1 MPRFY
6 NRHAAQCRD
15 RLTQF
20 VSAAKAFRELTARGY
35 NARRLEERMAQS
47 NRGKSN
53 NAPDKSWVDMDVP
66 SRLPIIPLVSS
77 VLFPGGVLSL
87 QVGID
92 RNVRL
97 LKSLPDDQNLIAAF
111 CQKSGD
117 KENPRA
123 EDLSPIGVLAA
134 IVQRLPLSSDRYQ
147 LFLQG
152 RQRVELVQMLQ
163 NEPYFEAKL
172 REIAPKPI
180 PKTVK
185 TDALMNRSIQLFEK
199 LVESDSKYSKELL
212 NILQMNISEGPDTFA
227 DLLSGFVNLPLEEKQ
242 LLLETVHPIERI
254 ELLNEWISRDLGRA
268 TVNQE
273 LQRQIQSNIDRR
285 ERENYL
291 REQLRIIQDELGEG
305 NAAEREADTYRDR
318 IEALPIVEDHKQ
330 GLRREVQ
337 RMGQLSPSSSDYAVI
352 RGHLDIV
359 LSLPWSA
366 HTEDQLDLTK
376 AEQILDERHHGLEK
390 VKERIL
396 EFLAVLKLKGDL
408 KGPILCFT
416 GPPGVGKT
424 SLGSAIADA
433 LGRKFV
439 RMAVGGVTDESEIR
453 GHRKTYIG
461 AMPGKL
467 ITSYIQVGVNNPLI
481 MIDEIDKI
489 GKDFRGDPASA
500 LLEVLDPKQNHTFV
514 DRYLEVPFDLSHT
527 LFICTANVLDMIPGP
542 LRDRMEV
549 IRLSGYTENE
559 KLAIAT
565 KHLVP
570 ELLENHGLGPDQV
583 RVDDDAILNIV
594 RDYTAE
600 AGVRNLE
607 RNLATVLRKIARK
620 VAADDGGGQAVQP
633 DEAAVPEQAGSPL
646 LHQYEVKKD
655 DVESYLG
662 LPKFEH
668 EFAERHPEIGVT
680 TGLAWT
686 SFGGEIMFIEAT
698 RMPGSGRTTVT
709 GQLGDVMRE
718 SVQAAYSYVRSKAHD
733 LEIDD
738 KKFSD
743 YDVHIHFPAG
753 AIPKDGPS
761 AGVAI
766 ATCIASVMGDRPVRH
781 DVAMTGE
788 ITLRGKVLS
797 VGGIKEKVMAAH
809 RANIKTV
816 VLPEGNRKDLQEVPE
831 EIRAALE
838 FVFAE
843 RVEAVWKQSLI
854 PLYLPRDHDR
864 KYDEAEYRADQERE
878 IERHHEKGD
887 RAERR

>member
-1 MPRFY
+1 
-6 NRHAAQCRD
+6 
-15 RLTQF
+15 
-20 VSAAKAFRELTARGY
+20 
-35 NARRLEERMAQS
+35 MAQS
-47 NRGKSN
+47 AKGKTQPNSPS
-53 NAPDKSWVDMDVP
+53 ADWVELDVP

-111 CQKSGD
+111 CQKTGD
-117 KENPRA
+117 KENPTA
-123 EDLSPIGVLAA
+123 EDLSQIGVLAA
-134 IVQRLPLSSDRYQ
+134 IVQRLPLSADRYQ

-163 NEPYFEAKL
+163 NEPYFEARL
-172 REIAPKPI
+172 REVAPKPI
-180 PKTVK
+180 PKSVK
-185 TDALMNRSIQLFEK
+185 TDVLMTRAMSLFEK

-212 NILQMNISEGPDTFA
+212 NILQMNIAEGPDTFA
-227 DLLSGFVNLPLEEKQ
+227 DLLSGFVNFPLEEKQ
-242 LLLETVHPIERI
+242 LLLETVNPIERI
-254 ELLNEWISRDLGRA
+254 ELLNDWISRDLGRA
-268 TVNQE
+268 TVDRE
-273 LQRQIQSNIDRR
+273 LQRQIQTSIDRR
-285 ERENYL
+285 ERESYL
-291 REQLRIIQDELGEG
+291 REQMRIIQDELGES

-318 IEALPIVEDHKQ
+318 VEALPLAEEHKAT
-330 GLRREVQ
+330 LRREVT

-352 RGHLDIV
+352 KGHLDTV
-359 LSLPWSA
+359 FQMPWTQQ
-366 HTEDQLDLTK
+366 TEDRLDLTA
-376 AEQILDERHHGLEK
+376 AEEILDKRHHGLEK
-390 VKERIL
+390 VKERVL

-424 SLGSAIADA
+424 SLGAAIADA

-467 ITSYIQVGVNNPLI
+467 ITSYMQVNVNNPLI

-489 GKDFRGDPASA
+489 GKDFRGDPSSA
-500 LLEVLDPKQNHTFV
+500 LLEVLDPKQNHAFV
-514 DRYLEVPFDLSHT
+514 DRYLEIPYDLSHT
-527 LFICTANVLDMIPGP
+527 LFICTANVLDNIPGP

-549 IRLSGYTENE
+549 IRLSGYTERE
-559 KLAIAT
+559 KLAIA
-565 KHLVP
+565 KDHLVP
-570 ELLENHGLGPDQV
+570 ELLENHGLTGENARIEDE
-583 RVDDDAILNIV
+583 AILHVV

-600 AGVRNLE
+600 SGVRNLE

-620 VAADDGGGQAVQP
+620 VASGGQAILPDQSP
-633 DEAAVPEQAGSPL
+633 DESPDEGQAGSPV
-646 LHQYEVKKD
+646 LHLVRKD

-662 LPKFEH
+662 LPKYEH

-686 SFGGEIMFIEAT
+686 QFGGEIMFIEAT

-718 SVQAAYSYVRSKAHD
+718 SVSAAYSYVRSKAHE

-738 KKFSD
+738 RRFSEHD
-743 YDVHIHFPAG
+743 IHIHFPAG

-766 ATCIASVMGDRPVRH
+766 ATCIASVMGERPVRH

-809 RANIKTV
+809 RANITTV
-816 VLPEGNRKDLQEVPE
+816 MLPEGNRKDLQEVPE
-831 EIRAALE
+831 EIKGNLT
-838 FVFAE
+838 FVFAQ
-843 RVEAVWKQSLI
+843 RVEDVWKQSLI
-854 PLYLPRDHDR
+854 PIYIVKGEDR
-864 KYDEAEYRADQERE
+864 KYDEAEYRADRERKV
-878 IERHHEKGD
+878 ERHDEKSE

>member
-1 MPRFY
+1 MNSGSAFPSVHLAFTDW
-6 NRHAAQCRD
+6 HA
-15 RLTQF
+15 QF
-20 VSAAKAFRELTARGY
+20 LSRKFLFFGCDY
-35 NARRLEERMAQS
+35 NARWRDARHESMAQS
-47 NRGKSN
+47 NRGKQHPTPSSQ
-53 NAPDKSWVDMDVP
+53 DWMDLDLP

-97 LKSLPDDQNLIAAF
+97 LKSIPDDQNLIAAF
-111 CQKSGD
+111 CQKTGD
-117 KENPRA
+117 KENPRP
-123 EDLSPIGVLAA
+123 EDLSQIGVLAA

-163 NEPYFEAKL
+163 QEPYFEAQL
-172 REIAPKPI
+172 REVAPRPI

-185 TDALMNRSIQLFEK
+185 TDSLMNKAMSLFEK
-199 LVESDSKYSKELL
+199 LVESDSKYSSELL
-212 NILQMNISEGPDTFA
+212 NILRMNMSEGPDTFA
-227 DLLSGFVNLPLEEKQ
+227 DLLSSFVNFPLEEKQ
-242 LLLETVHPIERI
+242 LLLETVNPIERI
-254 ELLNEWISRDLGRA
+254 ELLIDWINRDLGRA
-268 TVNQE
+268 TVDRE
-273 LQRQIQSNIDRR
+273 LQRQIQTSIDRR
-285 ERENYL
+285 DRESYL
-291 REQLRIIQDELGEG
+291 REQLRVIQDELGET
-305 NAAEREADTYRDR
+305 NAGEREADTYRDR
-318 IEALPIVEDHKQ
+318 IEALPLADEQKQ
-330 GLRREVQ
+330 SLRREVT
-337 RMGQLSPSSSDYAVI
+337 RMGQLSQSSSDYAVI
-352 RGHLDIV
+352 KGHLDTV
-359 LSLPWSA
+359 LQVPWSE
-366 HTEDQLDLTK
+366 HTEDRLDLQK
-376 AEQILDERHHGLEK
+376 AEEILDQRHHGLEK
-390 VKERIL
+390 VKERVL

-408 KGPILCFT
+408 KGPILCFV

-424 SLGSAIADA
+424 SLGAAIADA

-467 ITSYIQVGVNNPLI
+467 IQSYIQVGVNNPLI

-489 GKDFRGDPASA
+489 GKDFRGDPSSA
-500 LLEVLDPKQNHTFV
+500 LLEVLDPKQNHAFV
-514 DRYLEVPFDLSHT
+514 DRYLEIPFDLSHT
-527 LFICTANVLDMIPGP
+527 LFICTANVLDMVPSP

-565 KHLVP
+565 KHLIP
-570 ELLENHGLGPDQV
+570 ELLENHGLGPEQV
-583 RVDDDAILNIV
+583 KIDDDAILEII

-600 AGVRNLE
+600 SGVRNLE

-620 VAADDGGGQAVQP
+620 VASADESGAAGPQP
-633 DEAAVPEQAGSPL
+633 AEEPPPAESTP
-646 LHQYEVKKD
+646 LHQYEVKVPD
-655 DVESYLG
+655 IEAYLG
-662 LPKFEH
+662 LVKFEH

-686 SFGGEIMFIEAT
+686 QFGGEIMFIEAT
-698 RMPGSGRTTVT
+698 RMPGTGRTTVT

-718 SVQAAYSYVRSKAHD
+718 SVQAAYSYVRSKAHELD
-733 LEIDD
+733 IDE
-738 KKFSD
+738 KKFSEHD
-743 YDVHIHFPAG
+743 IHIHFPAG

-766 ATCIASVMGDRPVRH
+766 ATCIASVMGERPVRH

-797 VGGIKEKVMAAH
+797 IGGVKEKVMAAH

-816 VLPEGNRKDLQEVPE
+816 LLPVGNRKDLQEVPE
-831 EIRAALE
+831 ETKAALK
-838 FVFAE
+838 FVFVE
-843 RVEAVWKQSLI
+843 RVEDVWKEALI
-854 PLYLPRDHDR
+854 PLYIVKDHDR
-864 KYDEAEYRADQERE
+864 KYDEREYRAER
-878 IERHHEKGD
+878 EKGD
-887 RAERR
+887 RAEKAERAEGR

>member
-1 MPRFY
+1 
-6 NRHAAQCRD
+6 
-15 RLTQF
+15 
-20 VSAAKAFRELTARGY
+20 
-35 NARRLEERMAQS
+35 MAQS
-47 NRGKSN
+47 KNPKPPS
-53 NAPDKSWVDMDVP
+53 DWIDDDVP

-97 LKSLPDDQNLIAAF
+97 LKSLPDEQSLIAAF

-117 KENPRA
+117 KENPRP
-123 EDLSPIGVLAA
+123 EDLSQIGVLAG

-147 LFLQG
+147 IFLQG
-152 RQRVELVQMLQ
+152 RHRVELVQMLQ
-163 NEPYFEAKL
+163 NEPYFIGQL

-180 PKTVK
+180 PKTLK
-185 TDALMNRSIQLFEK
+185 IDNLMNKALSLFEK
-199 LVESDSKYSKELL
+199 LVESDSKYSNELL
-212 NILQMNISEGPDTFA
+212 NILRMNMAEGPDTFA
-227 DLLSGFVNLPLEEKQ
+227 DLLSSFVNFPLEEKQ
-242 LLLETVHPIERI
+242 LLLETVHPIERL
-254 ELLNEWISRDLGRA
+254 ELLVDWIQRDLGKA
-268 TVNQE
+268 TFDKE
-273 LQRQIQSNIDRR
+273 LQRQIQSSIDRR

-291 REQLRIIQDELGEG
+291 REQLRVIQDELGDS
-305 NAAEREADTYRDR
+305 NAADREADTYRDR
-318 IEALPIVEDHKQ
+318 VETLPVADEHKQ
-330 GLRREVQ
+330 TLRREVN
-337 RMGQLSPSSSDYAVI
+337 RLAQLSPSSSDYSVI
-352 RGHLDIV
+352 KGHLDTIFQI
-359 LSLPWSA
+359 PWA
-366 HTEDQLDLTK
+366 EKTEDRLDLIK
-376 AEQILDERHHGLEK
+376 AEEMLDQRHHGLEK
-390 VKERIL
+390 VKERVL

-408 KGPILCFT
+408 KGPILCFV

-424 SLGSAIADA
+424 SLGAAIADA

-467 ITSYIQVGVNNPLI
+467 IQSYIQVGVNNPLI

-500 LLEVLDPKQNHTFV
+500 LLEVLDPKQNHAFV
-514 DRYLEVPFDLSHT
+514 DRYIEIPYDLSHT
-527 LFICTANVLDMIPGP
+527 LFIATANMLDTIPSP

-559 KLAIAT
+559 KVAIAT

-570 ELLENHGLGPDQV
+570 EVLENHGLDPNQIQFTDEALLGV
-583 RVDDDAILNIV
+583 I

-600 AGVRNLE
+600 SGVRNLE
-607 RNLATVLRKIARK
+607 RKLATVARKVARK
-620 VAADDGGGQAVQP
+620 VAAGDGEAEYKVDTP
-633 DEAAVPEQAGSPL
+633 DLEG
-646 LHQYEVKKD
+646 
-655 DVESYLG
+655 YLG
-662 LPKFEH
+662 LPSYEH

-686 SFGGEIMFIEAT
+686 QFGGEIMFIEAT
-698 RMPGSGRTTVT
+698 RMNGSGRTTVT

-718 SVQAAYSYVRSKAHD
+718 SVSAAYSYVRSKAAD

-738 KKFSD
+738 KAFSD
-743 YDVHIHFPAG
+743 SDIHIHFPAG

-766 ATCIASVMGDRPVRH
+766 ATCIASVMGERPVRH

-797 VGGIKEKVMAAH
+797 VGGIKEKVMAAQ

-816 VLPEGNRKDLQEVPE
+816 LLPEGNRKDLTEVPE
-831 EIRAALE
+831 EVKTGLNFI
-838 FVFAE
+838 FTS
-843 RVEAVWKQSLI
+843 RVEDVWKESLI
-854 PLYLPRDHDR
+854 PLYVVRTKDR
-864 KYDEAEYRADQERE
+864 KYDEAEYRAEHKKSDRERPE
-878 IERHHEKGD
+878 VR
-887 RAERR
+887 

>member
-1 MPRFY
+1 
-6 NRHAAQCRD
+6 
-15 RLTQF
+15 
-20 VSAAKAFRELTARGY
+20 
-35 NARRLEERMAQS
+35 MAQS
-47 NRGKSN
+47 TKGKTGVNTPS
-53 NAPDKSWVDMDVP
+53 PDWVDLDVP

-97 LKSLPDDQNLIAAF
+97 LKTLPDDQNLIAAF
-111 CQKSGD
+111 CQKTGD
-117 KENPRA
+117 KENPRP
-123 EDLSPIGVLAA
+123 EDLSQIGVLAA

-163 NEPYFEAKL
+163 NEPYFEAQL
-172 REIAPKPI
+172 REVAPRPI
-180 PKTVK
+180 SRSVK
-185 TDALMNRSIQLFEK
+185 TEQLMNRALSLFGK
-199 LVESDSKYSKELL
+199 LVESDSKYSSELL
-212 NILQMNISEGPDTFA
+212 NILRMNMSEGPDSFG
-227 DLLSGFVNLPLEEKQ
+227 DLLSSFVNFPLEEKQ
-242 LLLETVHPIERI
+242 LLLETVNPIERI
-254 ELLNEWISRDLGRA
+254 ELLNDWIQRDLGRA
-268 TVNQE
+268 SVDRD
-273 LQRQIQSNIDRR
+273 LQRQIQTSIDRR
-285 ERENYL
+285 ERESYL
-291 REQLRIIQDELGEG
+291 REQLRIIQDELGET
-305 NAAEREADTYRDR
+305 NVSEREADTYRDR
-318 IEALPIVEDHKQ
+318 VEALPLAEDYLQ
-330 GLRREVQ
+330 QLRREVT
-337 RMGQLSPSSSDYAVI
+337 RMGQLSPASSDYSVI
-352 RGHLDIV
+352 KGHLDTI
-359 LSLPWSA
+359 LQMPWSV
-366 HTEDQLDLTK
+366 HTDDRLDLVA
-376 AEQILDERHHGLEK
+376 AEEILDRRHHGLDK
-390 VKERIL
+390 VKERVL

-408 KGPILCFT
+408 KGPILCFV

-424 SLGSAIADA
+424 SLGAAIADA

-467 ITSYIQVGVNNPLI
+467 VSSYIQIGVNNPLV

-500 LLEVLDPKQNHTFV
+500 LLEVLDPKQNHAFV
-514 DRYLEVPFDLSHT
+514 DRYLEIPFDLSHT
-527 LFICTANVLDMIPGP
+527 LFICTANVLDMVPGP

-559 KLAIAT
+559 KLAIARD
-565 KHLVP
+565 HLIP
-570 ELLENHGLGPDQV
+570 ELLENHGLTADQV
-583 RVDDDAILNIV
+583 ELDDRAILLII
-594 RDYTAE
+594 RDYTGE

-607 RNLATVLRKIARK
+607 RSLATVLRKIARK
-620 VAADDGGGQAVQP
+620 VAGGETP
-633 DEAAVPEQAGSPL
+633 PESETGAPL
-646 LHQYEVKKD
+646 YRVGLE
-655 DVESYLG
+655 DVEIYLG

-698 RMPGSGRTTVT
+698 RMPGNGRTTVT

-718 SVQAAYSYVRSKAHD
+718 SVQAAYSYVRSKAHELD
-733 LEIDD
+733 IDD
-738 KKFSD
+738 RRFSEQD
-743 YDVHIHFPAG
+743 IHIHFPAG

-766 ATCIASVMGDRPVRH
+766 ATCIASVMGERPVRH

-797 VGGIKEKVMAAH
+797 VGGVKEKVMAAH
-809 RANIKTV
+809 RANVKIV

-831 EIRAALE
+831 EIRQALH

-843 RVEAVWKQSLI
+843 RVEDAWSEALI
-854 PLYLPRDHDR
+854 PLFVVRENDR
-864 KYDEAEYRADQERE
+864 KYDEAEYRAD
-878 IERHHEKGD
+878 HEKNE

>member
-1 MPRFY
+1 
-6 NRHAAQCRD
+6 
-15 RLTQF
+15 
-20 VSAAKAFRELTARGY
+20 
-35 NARRLEERMAQS
+35 MAQS
-47 NRGKSN
+47 ARGKAGST
-53 NAPDKSWVDMDVP
+53 PSQGWVELDVP

-97 LKSLPDDQNLIAAF
+97 LKNLPDDQNLIGAF
-111 CQKSGD
+111 CQKTGD
-117 KENPRA
+117 KENPHP
-123 EDLSPIGVLAA
+123 EDLSQIGVLAA
-134 IVQRLPLSSDRYQ
+134 IVQRLPLSADRYQ

-163 NEPYFEAKL
+163 NEPYFEGRL
-172 REIAPKPI
+172 REVAPRPI
-180 PKTVK
+180 PKNVK
-185 TDALMNRSIQLFEK
+185 TELMMTRAVSLFEK

-212 NILQMNISEGPDTFA
+212 NILQMNIAEGPDTFA
-227 DLLSGFVNLPLEEKQ
+227 DLLSGFVNFPLEEKQ
-242 LLLETVHPIERI
+242 LLLETVNPIERI
-254 ELLNEWISRDLGRA
+254 ELLNEYISRDLGRA
-268 TVNQE
+268 TVDRD
-273 LQRQIQSNIDRR
+273 LQRQIQSSIDRR
-285 ERENYL
+285 DRETYL
-291 REQLRIIQDELGEG
+291 REQMRIIQDELGEG
-305 NAAEREADTYRDR
+305 SAADREADTYRDR
-318 IEALPIVEDHKQ
+318 VEALPLEDDHKQ
-330 GLRREVQ
+330 TLRREVT
-337 RMGQLSPSSSDYAVI
+337 RLGQLSPSSSDYAVI
-352 RGHLDIV
+352 KGHLDTV
-359 LSLPWSA
+359 LQLPWSQ
-366 HTEDQLDLTK
+366 HTEDRLDLVK
-376 AEQILDERHHGLEK
+376 AEEVLDARHHGLEK
-390 VKERIL
+390 VKERVL

-424 SLGSAIADA
+424 SLGAAIADA

-481 MIDEIDKI
+481 MIDEVDKI

-500 LLEVLDPKQNHTFV
+500 LLEVLDPKQNHAFV
-514 DRYLEVPFDLSHT
+514 DRYLEIPYDLSHT
-527 LFICTANVLDMIPGP
+527 LFICTANVLDNIPSA

-570 ELLENHGLGPDQV
+570 ELLADHGLGADQV
-583 RVDDDAILNIV
+583 EIDEAAIRLIISE
-594 RDYTAE
+594 YTAE
-600 AGVRNLE
+600 SGVRNME

-620 VAADDGGGQAVQP
+620 VAGATDTAPPTNTAATEPPADRASTHYV
-633 DEAAVPEQAGSPL
+633 
-646 LHQYEVKKD
+646 VKKE

-686 SFGGEIMFIEAT
+686 QVGGEIMFIEAT

-718 SVQAAYSYVRSKAHD
+718 SVSAAYSYVRSKAHELD
-733 LEIDD
+733 IAD

-743 YDVHIHFPAG
+743 HDIHIHFPAG

-766 ATCIASVMGDRPVRH
+766 ATCIASVMGERPVRH

-809 RANIKTV
+809 RANITTV
-816 VLPEGNRKDLQEVPE
+816 VLPEGNRKDVLEVPE
-831 EIRAALE
+831 EIREKLE
-838 FVFAE
+838 FVFAA
-843 RVEAVWKQSLI
+843 RVEDVWKRALI
-854 PLYLPRDHDR
+854 PLLLVKDHGQ
-864 KYDEAEYRADQERE
+864 KYDEAAYRADQERRVE
-878 IERHHEKGD
+878 HHDERAPERGSGPGSGKGDEKGD

>member
-1 MPRFY
+1 
-6 NRHAAQCRD
+6 
-15 RLTQF
+15 
-20 VSAAKAFRELTARGY
+20 
-35 NARRLEERMAQS
+35 MAQS
-47 NRGKSN
+47 ARGKSQLN
-53 NAPDKSWVDMDVP
+53 QVPPHDWVDLDVP
-66 SRLPIIPLVSS
+66 NRLPIIPLVSS

-111 CQKSGD
+111 CQKTGD
-117 KENPRA
+117 KENPRP
-123 EDLSPIGVLAA
+123 EDLSQIGVLAA

-163 NEPYFEAKL
+163 NEPYFEAQL
-172 REIAPKPI
+172 REVAPRPI
-180 PKTVK
+180 PKNVK
-185 TDALMNRSIQLFEK
+185 TDALMNKAMSLFEK
-199 LVESDSKYSKELL
+199 LVESDNKYSSELL
-212 NILQMNISEGPDTFA
+212 NILRMNMSEGPDTFA
-227 DLLSGFVNLPLEEKQ
+227 DLLSSFVNFPLEEKQ
-242 LLLETVHPIERI
+242 LLLETVNPIERV
-254 ELLNEWISRDLGRA
+254 ELLVDWIQRDLGRA
-268 TVNQE
+268 TVDRE
-273 LQRQIQSNIDRR
+273 LQRQIQTSIDRR

-291 REQLRIIQDELGEG
+291 REQLRIIQDELGDT
-305 NAAEREADTYRDR
+305 NPAEREADTYRDR
-318 IEALPIVEDHKQ
+318 VETLPIAEDYKQ
-330 GLRREVQ
+330 QLRREVT
-337 RMGQLSPSSSDYAVI
+337 RMGQLSQSSSDYAVLK
-352 RGHLDIV
+352 GHLDTV
-359 LSLPWSA
+359 LQLPWSE
-366 HTEDQLDLTK
+366 HTEDQLDLKK
-376 AEQILDERHHGLEK
+376 AEEILDARHHGLEK
-390 VKERIL
+390 VKERVL

-424 SLGSAIADA
+424 SLGAAIADA

-461 AMPGKL
+461 AMPGKM
-467 ITSYIQVGVNNPLI
+467 IASYIQVGVNNPLI

-500 LLEVLDPKQNHTFV
+500 LLEVLDPKQNHAFV
-514 DRYLEVPFDLSHT
+514 DRYLEIPFDLSHT
-527 LFICTANVLDMIPGP
+527 LFICTANVLDMIPSP

-565 KHLVP
+565 KHLIP
-570 ELLENHGLGPDQV
+570 ELLENHGLSADQV
-583 RVDDDAILNIV
+583 QIEEDAILSII

-600 AGVRNLE
+600 SGVRNLE

-620 VAADDGGGQAVQP
+620 VASGDGGGQALLPDQP
-633 DEAAVPEQAGSPL
+633 EGQAGVPVP
-646 LHQYEVKKD
+646 HYEVKSSD
-655 DVESYLG
+655 IEGYLG
-662 LPKFEH
+662 LVKFEH

-733 LEIDD
+733 LDIEE
-738 KKFSD
+738 KKFTEHD
-743 YDVHIHFPAG
+743 IHIHFPAG

-766 ATCIASVMGDRPVRH
+766 ATCIASVMGERPVRH

-816 VLPEGNRKDLQEVPE
+816 LLPEGNRKDLAEVPE
-831 EIRAALE
+831 ETKGALK
-838 FVFAE
+838 FVFTE
-843 RVEAVWKQSLI
+843 RVEDVWKEALI
-854 PLYLPRDHDR
+854 PLYIVKDHDR
-864 KYDEAEYRADQERE
+864 KYDEREYRAEV
-878 IERHHEKGD
+878 EKGE

>member
-1 MPRFY
+1 
-6 NRHAAQCRD
+6 
-15 RLTQF
+15 
-20 VSAAKAFRELTARGY
+20 
-35 NARRLEERMAQS
+35 MAQTPK
-47 NRGKSN
+47 GKS
-53 NAPDKSWVDMDVP
+53 PGHGGQDWVDLDVP

-117 KENPRA
+117 KENPRPH
-123 EDLSPIGVLAA
+123 DLAPIGVLAA

-163 NEPYFEAKL
+163 NEPYFEARL
-172 REIAPKPI
+172 REVVPRPI

-185 TDALMNRSIQLFEK
+185 TEQLMTRALSLFEK
-199 LVESDSKYSKELL
+199 LVESDSKYSNELL
-212 NILQMNISEGPDTFA
+212 NILRMNLTEGPDTFA

-242 LLLETVHPIERI
+242 LLLETVNPIERI
-254 ELLNEWISRDLGRA
+254 ELLVDYIQRDLGRA
-268 TVNQE
+268 TVDRE
-273 LQRQIQSNIDRR
+273 LQRQIQTNIDRR
-285 ERENYL
+285 DRENYL
-291 REQLRIIQDELGEG
+291 REQLRIIQDELGET
-305 NAAEREADTYRDR
+305 NAAEREADTYRER
-318 IEALPIVEDHKQ
+318 IEALPILEDHKQ
-330 GLRREVQ
+330 QLRREVT
-337 RMGQLSPSSSDYAVI
+337 RMGQLSQSSSDYAVI
-352 RGHLDIV
+352 KGHLDTV
-359 LSLPWSA
+359 LQLPWTQ
-366 HTEDQLDLTK
+366 HTEDTLDLAK
-376 AEQILDERHHGLEK
+376 AEAILDERHHGLEK

-408 KGPILCFT
+408 KGPILCFV

-467 ITSYIQVGVNNPLI
+467 ITSYVQVGVNNPLI

-500 LLEVLDPKQNHTFV
+500 LLEVLDPKQNHAFV
-514 DRYLEVPFDLSHT
+514 DRYVEIPYDLSHT

-559 KLAIAT
+559 KLAIST
-565 KHLVP
+565 KHLIP
-570 ELLENHGLGPDQV
+570 ELLDNHGLAADQV
-583 RVDDDAILNIV
+583 HIADDAILTVV

-600 AGVRNLE
+600 SGVRNLE

-620 VAADDGGGQAVQP
+620 VATADENQTAQ
-633 DEAAVPEQAGSPL
+633 QK
-646 LHQYEVKKD
+646 YEVKNAD
-655 DVESYLG
+655 LESYLG

-718 SVQAAYSYVRSKAHD
+718 SVTAAYSYVRSRAHD
-733 LEIDD
+733 LGIDD
-738 KKFSD
+738 RKFTEHD
-743 YDVHIHFPAG
+743 IHIHFPAG

-766 ATCIASVMGDRPVRH
+766 ATCIASVMGERPVRH

-816 VLPEGNRKDLQEVPE
+816 VLPEGNRKDLSEVPE
-831 EIRAALE
+831 ET
-838 FVFAE
+838 
-843 RVEAVWKQSLI
+843 
-854 PLYLPRDHDR
+854 
-864 KYDEAEYRADQERE
+864 
-878 IERHHEKGD
+878 KG
-887 RAERR
+887 A